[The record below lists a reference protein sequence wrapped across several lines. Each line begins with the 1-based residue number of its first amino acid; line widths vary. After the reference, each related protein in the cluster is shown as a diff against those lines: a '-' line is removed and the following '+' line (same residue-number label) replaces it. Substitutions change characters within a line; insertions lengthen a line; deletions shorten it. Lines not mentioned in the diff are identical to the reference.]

1 MTKKSMTC
9 KPCLGMEGLIITNW
23 VFPPLSVSGL
33 LSQTCKAL
41 QVGIIIEPKI

>member
-9 KPCLGMEGLIITNW
+9 EPCLGMEGLIITIW
-23 VFPPLSVSGL
+23 FFPQLCISGL